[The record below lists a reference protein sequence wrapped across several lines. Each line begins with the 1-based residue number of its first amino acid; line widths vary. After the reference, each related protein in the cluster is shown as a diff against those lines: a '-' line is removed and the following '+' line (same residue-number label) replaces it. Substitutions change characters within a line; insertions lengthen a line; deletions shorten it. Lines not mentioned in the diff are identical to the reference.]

1 MNVTKI
7 EIKKGLE
14 DLGVPFGAVVLVH
27 CALSS
32 FGHVEG
38 GAKAV
43 IDALL
48 ETVGPRG
55 TIMVPTLTGHENL
68 SEANP
73 PFFDVNNSEPWTGL
87 VPKTFLSY
95 PQAIRSMHPT
105 HSTAAIGPMA
115 RYLTSEHMYS
125 STPCDQISPYGKLG
139 RLDNGY
145 ILLLGVTNKSNT
157 TLHHVEELVGVDYHI
172 QPSLVRAIII
182 DNDRSQT
189 VSLMI
194 HKYGEPRDF
203 DVVDL
208 LLENRN
214 IQVKGIIGESEIRL
228 IKAQEMIGTVS
239 RFLMAN
245 KKLLLKNK

>member
-1 MNVTKI
+1 M
-7 EIKKGLE
+7 
-14 DLGVPFGAVVLVH
+14 
-27 CALSS
+27 
-32 FGHVEG
+32 
-38 GAKAV
+38 
-43 IDALL
+43 
-48 ETVGPRG
+48 
-55 TIMVPTLTGHENL
+55 
-68 SEANP
+68 
-73 PFFDVNNSEPWTGL
+73 
-87 VPKTFLSY
+87 
-95 PQAIRSMHPT
+95 
-105 HSTAAIGPMA
+105 
-115 RYLTSEHMYS
+115 
-125 STPCDQISPYGKLG
+125 
-139 RLDNGY
+139 
-145 ILLLGVTNKSNT
+145 LGVTNKSNT